1 MLKIDRHGSVGR
13 IDKPDASIE
22 KIHSTAA
29 LPAGMSQRGYPPYS
43 GYLPMLGA
51 ATEIF
56 KMEVP
61 AAGKSAVPTG
71 PTKPL
76 GKKTSQARRSQ
87 FNGSIRVLS
96 SPANSEVVRDGIEKR
111 GDCVATERS
120 GLPANKVSGIPD
132 AGSGWVAGRDGC
144 CLSKK
149 KRGRLVLVATLV
161 AIRVCVIARV
171 LPSAGLRWWVTRLR
185 WLPGGVHGHG
195 LQVHHSDRRVRRVHR
210 GRGACLRLCR
220 RVRPVRRGVRDRHG
234 RQVRLQA
241 GLG

>member
-1 MLKIDRHGSVGR
+1 MLR
-13 IDKPDASIE
+13 
-22 KIHSTAA
+22 
-29 LPAGMSQRGYPPYS
+29 
-43 GYLPMLGA
+43 A

-111 GDCVATERS
+111 GECVATERS

-132 AGSGWVAGRDGC
+132 AGSGLTARRGRVSAYRK
-144 CLSKK
+144 LSRERGFCRTIVSTMSTRIRSPSRSSRIGTHAARFRMIPEK
-149 KRGRLVLVATLV
+149 KRVVNTVSNKDSSLAIIWLV
-161 AIRVCVIARV
+161 
-171 LPSAGLRWWVTRLR
+171 
-185 WLPGGVHGHG
+185 
-195 LQVHHSDRRVRRVHR
+195 
-210 GRGACLRLCR
+210 
-220 RVRPVRRGVRDRHG
+220 
-234 RQVRLQA
+234 
-241 GLG
+241 

>member
-1 MLKIDRHGSVGR
+1 MRQPRFSKWRC
-13 IDKPDASIE
+13 P
-22 KIHSTAA
+22 
-29 LPAGMSQRGYPPYS
+29 
-43 GYLPMLGA
+43 
-51 ATEIF
+51 
-56 KMEVP
+56 
-61 AAGKSAVPTG
+61 
-71 PTKPL
+71 PL
-76 GKKTSQARRSQ
+76 GNQPSRLDQRSLWERRPHKHD
-87 FNGSIRVLS
+87 G
-96 SPANSEVVRDGIEKR
+96 ANSMVPFGFFPRPRIRKWSGVKKRKR

-161 AIRVCVIARV
+161 AIRVCVMARV
-171 LPSAGLRWWVTRLR
+171 LPSVGPWWWVTRR
-185 WLPGGVHGHG
+185 EVLPGGVHGHG